1 LDCADGICKN
11 QISYFENPTTDM
23 TFKDCI
29 IYLAITPILY
39 FALLIILEEKLLSKL
54 FMKIIGTKL
63 RKEQDVM
70 DDQVKKEKLAVAVE
84 INKINQS
91 KIIFSI
97 FQKIIDV

>member
-1 LDCADGICKN
+1 MP
-11 QISYFENPTTDM
+11 YFENSTTDDITNDI

-39 FALLIILEEKLLSKL
+39 FALLIILEEKLLPKL

-97 FQKIIDV
+97 FQEMIDV